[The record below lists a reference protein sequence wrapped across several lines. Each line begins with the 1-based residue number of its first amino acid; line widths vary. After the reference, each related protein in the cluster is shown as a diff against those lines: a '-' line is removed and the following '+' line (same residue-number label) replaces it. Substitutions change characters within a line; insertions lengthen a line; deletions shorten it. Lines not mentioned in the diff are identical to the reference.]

1 MFFLGCQAPF
11 PENNFKPLFTKT
23 INSNRGAQIMLK
35 AKILREVQQAPVSD
49 VQAAQKLQQAQKP
62 APAAA
67 QPAAPVQPDQKQVQA
82 QAIEAI
88 KQIVMPIITQTLN
101 EYFTKTFPGVLQNA
115 LKAQKQP
122 AAQAAPVAPAAQKP
136 AATQPAPAAP
146 VK

>member
-1 MFFLGCQAPF
+1 M
-11 PENNFKPLFTKT
+11 KT
-23 INSNRGAQIMLK
+23 INNNRGAQIMLK
-35 AKILREVQQAPVSD
+35 AKILKLKEDVPGFDSRKRTPQPRAQADPVAT
-49 VQAAQKLQQAQKP
+49 QA
-62 APAAA
+62 APAA
-67 QPAAPVQPDQKQVQA
+67 PPPVQPDQKQVQA

-136 AATQPAPAAP
+136 AAAA

>member
-1 MFFLGCQAPF
+1 
-11 PENNFKPLFTKT
+11 
-23 INSNRGAQIMLK
+23 MLK
-35 AKILREVQQAPVSD
+35 AKILKSKLKEDVPGFDSRKKTPQPVA
-49 VQAAQKLQQAQKP
+49 QAAPAATQV

-67 QPAAPVQPDQKQVQA
+67 PAQPDQKQVLA
-82 QAIEAI
+82 QATEAI

-115 LKAQKQP
+115 LK
-122 AAQAAPVAPAAQKP
+122 VQKP